1 MSSCDTLTINFNS
14 ALSVVVIGG
23 LASDMLQPPQVC
35 PGEKKMRFPLQAT
48 ASSA

>member
-23 LASDMLQPPQVC
+23 LASDALQPSRVC
-35 PGEKKMRFPLQAT
+35 TGVWQFISIT
-48 ASSA
+48 SHSSE